1 MHCHKLGHFRKVCQG
16 KPGSK
21 RTTSGALS
29 HHVSTNTVLSYATM
43 MLHYLYPQA
52 RSTTTTANQLTV
64 KAATTDKPQ
73 QHTMDRIM
81 EKFLAVFDG
90 QIRMMERKEFHI
102 LVAGAVFCVKTPQ
115 SVPFAYREKIILELK
130 LLQEQG
136 IIMPVIEVTE
146 WCAPIMLTPK
156 RIQI

>member
-1 MHCHKLGHFRKVCQG
+1 
-16 KPGSK
+16 
-21 RTTSGALS
+21 
-29 HHVSTNTVLSYATM
+29 M

-115 SVPFAYREKIILELK
+115 SVPFAYREKIIVELK